1 MKKHKECIVFTKGD
15 LVELNLDYLMLKA
28 KVEEDLYLVL
38 DCQPD
43 VYDQDSY
50 VRLHVRNIRTGHELK
65 PIVLV
70 TEGVQ
75 RCEWLHVV

>member
-1 MKKHKECIVFTKGD
+1 MKKHERIVFMKGD
-15 LVELNLDYLMLKA
+15 LVELNLDYLKLKT
-28 KVEEDLYLVL
+28 KVEEDLYLIL

>member
-1 MKKHKECIVFTKGD
+1 MKKHERIVFSKGD
-15 LVELNLDYLMLKA
+15 LVELNLVYLKLKT

-38 DCQPD
+38 ECQPD

-65 PIVLV
+65 PILLV
-70 TEGVQ
+70 TEGVE
-75 RCEWLHVV
+75 RCEWLHVA